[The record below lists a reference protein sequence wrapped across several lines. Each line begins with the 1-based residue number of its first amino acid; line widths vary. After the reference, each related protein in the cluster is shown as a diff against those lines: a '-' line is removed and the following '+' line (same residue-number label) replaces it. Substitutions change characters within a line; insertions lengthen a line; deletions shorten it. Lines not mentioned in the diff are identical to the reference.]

1 MFQKHYDITCHICG
15 EYINP
20 DGTGCPNHQDDDDT
34 FIDDLEDVR
43 PGVDYF
49 LEDDYEDF
57 N

>member
-1 MFQKHYDITCHICG
+1 MFQKYYTNCHICG
-15 EYINP
+15 EYMNP

>member
-1 MFQKHYDITCHICG
+1 MFRKHYNTTCHICG

-20 DGTGCPNHQDDDDT
+20 DGTGCPNHQDDEIFT
-34 FIDDLEDVR
+34 DDLEDVR
-43 PGVDYF
+43 PGIDYF